1 MIHLRKNYIEK
12 FPVSLNFTYLDWIS
26 LQSEVLFWLHF
37 SLMLWTQVLGIWLF
51 FLFRRVTCLKD
62 TLLNGLKLADNDRMR
77 EATNKFRDSSKRS
90 LSKFKNE
97 LFQTV
102 PYQQIPSH
110 ISSQRKIYYFFDIT
124 VFSQNTYEIQK
135 LHKKDDDFHFKVK
148 TTIKD
153 FNSVQLKF
161 KNVCFSTL

>member
-1 MIHLRKNYIEK
+1 MNSSARDL
-12 FPVSLNFTYLDWIS
+12 T
-26 LQSEVLFWLHF
+26 
-37 SLMLWTQVLGIWLF
+37 F

-62 TLLNGLKLADNDRMR
+62 TSLNGLKLADNDRMR

-110 ISSQRKIYYFFDIT
+110 ILSQRKIYYFFDIT

-161 KNVCFSTL
+161 KNVCFSTLWVSRFKPIFFRFYS